1 MKWGVSIAVNFAGL
15 TVAAAITSIAVSWVY
30 CSTKAQIEY
39 QVRREQANKIFELFP
54 EYEHDNRVIDD
65 TFMVESESSLL
76 RTREAAE
83 GFRVRKTGA
92 VVGVILPAT
101 ARDGYSGDIRTLV
114 GIRLDGSISGVRV
127 VSHHETLGLGD
138 LVDLRRSDWV
148 RGFDNRSL
156 TDPPPIGWNVK
167 KNGGVFDQ
175 FTGATI
181 TPRAVIHATRR
192 ALEYANLHK
201 VSLFELESDAP

>member
-65 TFMVESESSLL
+65 TFVVESETSLL
-76 RTREAAE
+76 RTREAGE
-83 GFRVRKTGA
+83 GYRVRKTGA

-201 VSLFELESDAP
+201 VPLFELESDSP

>member
-65 TFMVESESSLL
+65 TFMVESETPLL
-76 RTREAAE
+76 RIREAEE
-83 GFRVRKTGA
+83 GYRVRKTGA

-156 TDPPPIGWNVK
+156 SDPPPIGWNVK

-201 VSLFELESDAP
+201 VSLFELESDSP

>member
-65 TFMVESESSLL
+65 TFMVESETPLL
-76 RTREAAE
+76 RIREAEE
-83 GFRVRKTGA
+83 GYRVRKTGA

-138 LVDLRRSDWV
+138 LVDLRKSEWV

-201 VSLFELESDAP
+201 VSLFELESDSP

>member
-65 TFMVESESSLL
+65 TFVVESETSLL
-76 RTREAAE
+76 RTREAGE
-83 GFRVRKTGA
+83 GYRVRKTGA

-201 VSLFELESDAP
+201 VSLFELESDSP

>member
-65 TFMVESESSLL
+65 TFMVESETPLL
-76 RTREAAE
+76 RIREAEE
-83 GFRVRKTGA
+83 GYRVRKTGA

-201 VSLFELESDAP
+201 VSLFELESDSP

>member
-65 TFMVESESSLL
+65 TFMVESETPLL
-76 RTREAAE
+76 RTREAE
-83 GFRVRKTGA
+83 KGYRVRKTGA

-201 VSLFELESDAP
+201 MSLFELEPDSP

>member
-15 TVAAAITSIAVSWVY
+15 SVAAAITLTAVSWVY

-65 TFMVESESSLL
+65 TFMVEPETSLL
-76 RTREAAE
+76 RTREAEE
-83 GFRVRKTGA
+83 GYRVRKTGA

-201 VSLFELESDAP
+201 VSLFELESDSP

>member
-54 EYEHDNRVIDD
+54 EHEHDNRVIDD
-65 TFMVESESSLL
+65 TFMVEPETSLL
-76 RTREAAE
+76 RTREAEE
-83 GFRVRKTGA
+83 GYRVRKTGA

-127 VSHHETLGLGD
+127 VSHQETLGLGD

-192 ALEYANLHK
+192 ALEYATLHK
-201 VSLFELESDAP
+201 VSLYELESDSP

>member
-65 TFMVESESSLL
+65 TFMVESETSLL
-76 RTREAAE
+76 RTREAEE

-148 RGFDNRSL
+148 RGFENRSL
-156 TDPPPIGWNVK
+156 NDPPPIGWNVK

-201 VSLFELESDAP
+201 VSLFELESDSP

>member
-65 TFMVESESSLL
+65 TFMVESETSLL
-76 RTREAAE
+76 RTREAEE

-201 VSLFELESDAP
+201 VSLFELEPDPP

>member
-65 TFMVESESSLL
+65 TFMVESETSLL
-76 RTREAAE
+76 RTREAEE

-201 VSLFELESDAP
+201 VSLFELESDSP

>member
-15 TVAAAITSIAVSWVY
+15 TVAAGITSIAVSWVY

-65 TFMVESESSLL
+65 TFMVESETPLL
-76 RTREAAE
+76 LTREVEE
-83 GFRVRKTGA
+83 GYRVRKTGA

-201 VSLFELESDAP
+201 VALFELESDSP

>member
-65 TFMVESESSLL
+65 TFTVESETPLL
-76 RTREAAE
+76 RTREAEE
-83 GFRVRKTGA
+83 GYRVRKTGA

-201 VSLFELESDAP
+201 VSLFELESDSP

>member
-76 RTREAAE
+76 RTREAEE
-83 GFRVRKTGA
+83 GYRVRQTGA

-201 VSLFELESDAP
+201 VSLFELESDSP

>member
-15 TVAAAITSIAVSWVY
+15 TVAAAITSVAVSWVY

-65 TFMVESESSLL
+65 TFMVESETSLL
-76 RTREAAE
+76 RTREAEE
-83 GFRVRKTGA
+83 GYRVRKTGA

-201 VSLFELESDAP
+201 VSLFELESDSP

>member
-30 CSTKAQIEY
+30 CSTAAQIEY

-65 TFMVESESSLL
+65 TFMVESETSLL
-76 RTREAAE
+76 RTREAEE

-201 VSLFELESDAP
+201 VSLFELESDSP

>member
-1 MKWGVSIAVNFAGL
+1 
-15 TVAAAITSIAVSWVY
+15 
-30 CSTKAQIEY
+30 
-39 QVRREQANKIFELFP
+39 
-54 EYEHDNRVIDD
+54 
-65 TFMVESESSLL
+65 MVESETSLL
-76 RTREAAE
+76 RTREAEE
-83 GFRVRKTGA
+83 GYRVRKTGA

-127 VSHHETLGLGD
+127 VSHNETLGLGD

-201 VSLFELESDAP
+201 VSLFELESDSP

>member
-65 TFMVESESSLL
+65 TFMVESETSLL
-76 RTREAAE
+76 RTREAEE
-83 GFRVRKTGA
+83 GYRVRKTGA

-201 VSLFELESDAP
+201 VSLFELESDSP

>member
-15 TVAAAITSIAVSWVY
+15 TVAAAITSIALSWVY

-54 EYEHDNRVIDD
+54 EYEHGNRVIDD
-65 TFMVESESSLL
+65 TFMVESETPLL
-76 RTREAAE
+76 LTREVEE
-83 GFRVRKTGA
+83 GYRVRKTGA

-156 TDPPPIGWNVK
+156 TEPPPIGWNVK

-201 VSLFELESDAP
+201 VSLFELESDSP

>member
-39 QVRREQANKIFELFP
+39 QVRREQASKIFELFP

-65 TFMVESESSLL
+65 TFMVESETSLL
-76 RTREAAE
+76 RNREAEE

-192 ALEYANLHK
+192 ALEYAKLHK
-201 VSLFELESDAP
+201 VSLFELEPDPP

>member
-65 TFMVESESSLL
+65 TFMVESETPLL
-76 RTREAAE
+76 RTREAEE
-83 GFRVRKTGA
+83 GYCVRKTGA

-201 VSLFELESDAP
+201 VSLFELESDSP

>member
-1 MKWGVSIAVNFAGL
+1 MKGGVSIAVNFAGL

-39 QVRREQANKIFELFP
+39 QARREQANTIFELFP

-65 TFMVESESSLL
+65 IFMVEPETSLL
-76 RTREAAE
+76 RTREAE
-83 GFRVRKTGA
+83 KGFRVRKTGA

-201 VSLFELESDAP
+201 VSLFELESDSP

>member
-65 TFMVESESSLL
+65 TFMVESETSLL
-76 RTREAAE
+76 RTREAEE

-156 TDPPPIGWNVK
+156 NDPPPIGWNVK

-201 VSLFELESDAP
+201 VSLFELESDSP

>member
-65 TFMVESESSLL
+65 TFMVDSETSLL
-76 RTREAAE
+76 RTREAE
-83 GFRVRKTGA
+83 KGYRVRKSGA

-156 TDPPPIGWNVK
+156 TDPPSIGWNVK

-201 VSLFELESDAP
+201 VSLFELESDSP

>member
-1 MKWGVSIAVNFAGL
+1 MKWGVSIAVNLVGL

-39 QVRREQANKIFELFP
+39 QVRRVQADKIFELFP

-65 TFMVESESSLL
+65 TFMVESETSLL
-76 RTREAAE
+76 RTREAEE

-127 VSHHETLGLGD
+127 VSHNETLGLGD

-201 VSLFELESDAP
+201 VSLFELEPDPP

>member
-65 TFMVESESSLL
+65 TFMVESETSLL

-201 VSLFELESDAP
+201 VSLFELESDSP

>member
-65 TFMVESESSLL
+65 TFMVESETSLL
-76 RTREAAE
+76 RTREAEE
-83 GFRVRKTGA
+83 GYRVRKTGA

-101 ARDGYSGDIRTLV
+101 ARDGYSGDIQTLV

-127 VSHHETLGLGD
+127 ISHHETLGLGD

-201 VSLFELESDAP
+201 VSLFELESDSP

>member
-65 TFMVESESSLL
+65 TFVVESETSLL
-76 RTREAAE
+76 RTREAGE
-83 GFRVRKTGA
+83 GYRVRKTGA

-201 VSLFELESDAP
+201 VSLFELESESP

>member
-30 CSTKAQIEY
+30 CSTAAQIEY

-65 TFMVESESSLL
+65 TFVVESETSLL
-76 RTREAAE
+76 RTREAGE
-83 GFRVRKTGA
+83 GYRVRKTGA

>member
-65 TFMVESESSLL
+65 TFMVESETSLL
-76 RTREAAE
+76 RTREAEE
-83 GFRVRKTGA
+83 GYRVRKTGD

-201 VSLFELESDAP
+201 VSLFELESDSP